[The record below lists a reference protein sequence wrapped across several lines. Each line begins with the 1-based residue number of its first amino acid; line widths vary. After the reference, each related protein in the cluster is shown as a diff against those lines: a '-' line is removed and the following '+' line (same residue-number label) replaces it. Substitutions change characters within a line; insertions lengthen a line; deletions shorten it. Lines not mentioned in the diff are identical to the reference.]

1 MAIFKPFKAVRPS
14 RDKVGLFATRTY
26 LSYSKKVLKDKLENN
41 PYTFLQVLN
50 PEFEKNKKIQTKKNY
65 NLIKEKYL
73 KFLNNKIISRDKKSS
88 FYIYQLTEKNINYTG
103 IIGATSSQ
111 EYLDGTIKKHEKTI
125 SKREKLFSKY
135 LSSTGFNAD
144 PVLLAYK
151 SNKEIQEIISTAQKE
166 RAEYEFT
173 TSDKITHRLW
183 VISSKEE
190 IQNISKKFKS
200 IKSLYIADGHHRSA
214 SSARLSTF
222 NNSKYFMSMLIDEEQ
237 LNVFSF
243 NRVIKNIINIKEID
257 LLKKLKEIFTIKKIK
272 EIEFNSNFKNEI
284 LLITKSSSYSLIPIK
299 GTYNNDLL
307 SILPTSILSNNIL
320 QPIFKI
326 DDNSKEINY
335 INGKIPHNEIFRI
348 VNESNNSL
356 AFILK
361 PTNFNDI
368 KKISDNS
375 LVLPPKSTYIEPKL
389 RSGITMFELDKNES

>member
-73 KFLNNKIISRDKKSS
+73 EFLNDKIISKDKKSS

-151 SNKEIQEIISTAQKE
+151 SNKEIQKIISTAQKE

-214 SSARLSTF
+214 SSARLCKF

-348 VNESNNSL
+348 VNESKNSH

>member
-125 SKREKLFSKY
+125 SKREKLFSEY

-144 PVLLAYK
+144 PVLLTYK
-151 SNKEIQEIISTAQKE
+151 SNKEIEKIISSAQKE

-335 INGKIPHNEIFRI
+335 INGKITHNEIFRI
-348 VNESNNSL
+348 VNESKNSL

-389 RSGITMFELDKNES
+389 RSGITMFELDKNEL

>member
-41 PYTFLQVLN
+41 PYTFLQIIN

-73 KFLNNKIISRDKKSS
+73 KFLNDKIISKDKKSS

-111 EYLDGTIKKHEKTI
+111 EYLDGIIKKHEKTI

-144 PVLLAYK
+144 PVLLTYK
-151 SNKEIQEIISTAQKE
+151 SNKEIQKIISTAQKE

-173 TSDKITHRLW
+173 TSDKISHKLW

-214 SSARLSTF
+214 SSARLNTSK
-222 NNSKYFMSMLIDEEQ
+222 NSNYFMSMLINEKQ

-243 NRVIKNIINIKEID
+243 NRVIKNTININEID
-257 LLKKLKEIFTIKKIK
+257 LINKLDEFFVVKKVRK
-272 EIEFNSNFKNEI
+272 IEFISDVKNEI
-284 LLITKSSSYSLIPIK
+284 LLITKSNSYSLTPKK
-299 GTYNNDLL
+299 GTYNDDLL

-320 QPIFKI
+320 KPIFKM

-335 INGKIPHNEIFRI
+335 ISGKTSNNEIFRI
-348 VNESNNSL
+348 INESKNSL

-368 KKISDNS
+368 KEISDNS

-389 RSGITMFELDKNES
+389 RSGITMFELDKNEL

>member
-73 KFLNNKIISRDKKSS
+73 EFLNDKIISKDKKSS
-88 FYIYQLTEKNINYTG
+88 FYIYQLTKKNINYTG

-151 SNKEIQEIISTAQKE
+151 SNKEIQKIISTAQKE

-173 TSDKITHRLW
+173 TSDKISHKLW

-214 SSARLSTF
+214 SSAR
-222 NNSKYFMSMLIDEEQ
+222 
-237 LNVFSF
+237 
-243 NRVIKNIINIKEID
+243 
-257 LLKKLKEIFTIKKIK
+257 
-272 EIEFNSNFKNEI
+272 
-284 LLITKSSSYSLIPIK
+284 
-299 GTYNNDLL
+299 
-307 SILPTSILSNNIL
+307 
-320 QPIFKI
+320 
-326 DDNSKEINY
+326 
-335 INGKIPHNEIFRI
+335 
-348 VNESNNSL
+348 
-356 AFILK
+356 
-361 PTNFNDI
+361 
-368 KKISDNS
+368 
-375 LVLPPKSTYIEPKL
+375 
-389 RSGITMFELDKNES
+389 

>member
-41 PYTFLQVLN
+41 PYTFLHVIN
-50 PEFEKNKKIQTKKNY
+50 PEFEKNKKIQTKKKY

-73 KFLNNKIISRDKKSS
+73 KFLNNKIISKDKKSS

-103 IIGATSSQ
+103 IIGVTSSQ

-125 SKREKLFSKY
+125 SKREKLFSEY

-144 PVLLAYK
+144 PVLLTYK
-151 SNKEIQEIISTAQKE
+151 SNIEIQKIISTVQKE

-173 TSDKITHRLW
+173 TSDKISHKLW
-183 VISSKEE
+183 IISSKEE

-214 SSARLSTF
+214 SSARLYTSK
-222 NNSKYFMSMLIDEEQ
+222 NSNYFMSMLIDEEQ

-243 NRVIKNIINIKEID
+243 NRVIKNTININEFD
-257 LLKKLKEIFTIKKIK
+257 LINKLNKVFVVKKVRK
-272 EIEFNSNFKNEI
+272 IEFNTNIKNEI
-284 LLITKSSSYSLIPIK
+284 LLITKSNSFSSTPKK

-307 SILPTSILSNNIL
+307 SILPTSIYLEDERGALVDPGQSAHRVQL
-320 QPIFKI
+320 HAHAVLEDVGRLPLVRQ
-326 DDNSKEINY
+326 
-335 INGKIPHNEIFRI
+335 HR
-348 VNESNNSL
+348 L
-356 AFILK
+356 ARVGG
-361 PTNFNDI
+361 
-368 KKISDNS
+368 SG
-375 LVLPPKSTYIEPKL
+375 
-389 RSGITMFELDKNES
+389 RSCCCGIRACRGGGDRRLHIRLL